1 VVTPERDL
9 AFMERAL
16 FWAERG
22 RGRTSPNPL
31 VGAVVVSSD
40 GVVVGQG
47 AHMRAGGVHAEVA
60 ALEAAGAR
68 ARGAT
73 LYCTLEPCAH
83 RGRTGPCV
91 EPIAA
96 AGVRRVVAAVIDP
109 NPQVSGR
116 GFAWL
121 RERGI
126 EVTTGVGE
134 DRASALNAPFFTWV
148 ARRRPFVIAKVAT
161 SRDRF
166 VGQTASRVKL
176 TGPEADRHFHRQRS
190 EIDAIAVGAGTVGVD
205 DPELTARGAF
215 RERPLVRVLFDW
227 RGRIASTARVFSTLS
242 AGPVIMM
249 VTRQALVAAP
259 ERFAALEARGVTIE
273 ARETRDLKGALERL
287 AARDIL
293 SLLVEGGPALHAA
306 FAEAELIDRAQ
317 WVVTPRELGTGV
329 PLAPL
334 FTRLVTPPHE
344 PSRVTQLGEDVLIE
358 FDVHGTDRSHRPH

>member
-1 VVTPERDL
+1 VAL
-9 AFMERAL
+9 A
-16 FWAERG
+16 
-22 RGRTSPNPL
+22 
-31 VGAVVVSSD
+31 
-40 GVVVGQG
+40 
-47 AHMRAGGVHAEVA
+47 
-60 ALEAAGAR
+60 AAGR
-68 ARGAT
+68 LARGAT
-73 LYCTLEPCAH
+73 LYCTLEPCSH
-83 RGRTGPCV
+83 IGRTGPCV
-91 EPIAA
+91 EAIAA
-96 AGVRRVVAAVIDP
+96 AGIRRVVAAVTDP
-109 NPQVSGR
+109 NPQASGR

-121 RERGI
+121 RAHGI
-126 EVTTGVGE
+126 DVTTGVAE
-134 DRASALNAPFFTWV
+134 ERASVLNAPFFTWM
-148 ARRRPFVIAKVAT
+148 ARRRPYVIAKVAT

-166 VGQTASRVKL
+166 VGQTTSRVKL

-190 EIDAIAVGAGTVGVD
+190 EVDAIAAGAGTILVD
-205 DPELTARGAF
+205 DAELTARGAY
-215 RERPLVRVLFDW
+215 RVRPLTRVLFDW
-227 RGRIASTARVFSTLS
+227 RGRIPSTARVFSTLS

-249 VTRQALVAAP
+249 VTRQALAAAP

-334 FTRLVTPPHE
+334 FTRLITPPRE
-344 PSRVTQLGEDVLIE
+344 PSRVTQLGEDILIE